1 MFELMRKSVNRTR
14 EDKANATLLRMVVA
28 FTAGMVITAF
38 LAYVPAITDILA
50 HNFSQESAVPA
61 PSNGPDFHKPGSGP
75 EGSGPAEQKMSAL
88 VYTPC
93 KEGAFSV

>member
-38 LAYVPAITDILA
+38 LAYVPVITDILA

-61 PSNGPDFHKPGSGP
+61 PPNGPDFHKP
-75 EGSGPAEQKMSAL
+75 GSGPAEQKMSAL